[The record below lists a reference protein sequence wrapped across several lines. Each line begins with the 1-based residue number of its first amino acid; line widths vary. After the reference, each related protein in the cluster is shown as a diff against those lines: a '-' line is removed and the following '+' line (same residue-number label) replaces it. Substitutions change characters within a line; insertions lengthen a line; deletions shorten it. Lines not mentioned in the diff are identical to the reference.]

1 MNENLNLVEIL
12 KDVPK
17 GTKLW
22 SSICGECTVQ
32 YIDNFSDFPII
43 CLAVD
48 KYGREKQIFFTKYGC
63 FFSVGSEFANGE
75 CVLFSSKDNR
85 DWSTFKVPK
94 AHKKFEPYQKVLVK
108 VYGKSDWDAG
118 LYNHYDA
125 LTNRHYLIGGDWVKD
140 EYIIPYEGNKDKLG
154 KPVE

>member
-1 MNENLNLVEIL
+1 MNENLNLADIL

-22 SSICGECTVQ
+22 SSICGDCYFQ
-32 YIDNFSDFPII
+32 YIDNFSDFPIT

-48 KYGREKQIFFTKYGC
+48 KYGRNKRVSFTKYGQ
-63 FFSVGSEFANGE
+63 FYSGSEFANGE
-75 CVLFSSKDNR
+75 CVLFPSNDNR

-94 AHKKFEPYQKVLVK
+94 AHKEFEPYQKVLVK

-118 LYNHYDA
+118 LYNHYDV
-125 LTNRHYLIGGDWVKD
+125 LTNRHYLVGGDWVKD
-140 EYIIPYEGNKDKLG
+140 EFIIPYEENKDKLG